1 MNILQKPETGF
12 AQIKNEVLFDTEIS
26 MKAKGLFAYLYA
38 KPDEWDFSGDRIASD
53 MKEGRGAVY
62 STLKELENAG
72 YLYRDKQK
80 NGRCIYSLN
89 WDKKPLAQM
98 REQGTKPVAENC
110 KLQKLQVAET
120 VSIINK
126 DKAEKQKKNIKTIAT
141 AEAVPKEYSFDRC
154 MRTFRESTDK
164 RFPVLA
170 FYFEAKGF
178 VFENKEQHI
187 SAVQRNIKSASALI
201 GYQAEQIVNTMEH
214 LNLNATFKWT
224 LETVGKYIDEHG
236 KKKRPR
242 ALPVIPMA
250 THHGEDLGFSLT

>member
-141 AEAVPKEYSFDRC
+141 ANADAENVNKVLEAFQMKLNPNINYGNRTNRKACTDLINKMGMDRLMGLIDYC
-154 MRTFRESTDK
+154 VDISSDK
-164 RFPVLA
+164 FAPIITTPYQLQ
-170 FYFEAKGF
+170 EK
-178 VFENKEQHI
+178 
-187 SAVQRNIKSASALI
+187 SAQIAVHWQRNHNKTP
-201 GYQAEQIVNTMEH
+201 N
-214 LNLNATFKWT
+214 
-224 LETVGKYIDEHG
+224 
-236 KKKRPR
+236 
-242 ALPVIPMA
+242 VI
-250 THHGEDLGFSLT
+250 SI